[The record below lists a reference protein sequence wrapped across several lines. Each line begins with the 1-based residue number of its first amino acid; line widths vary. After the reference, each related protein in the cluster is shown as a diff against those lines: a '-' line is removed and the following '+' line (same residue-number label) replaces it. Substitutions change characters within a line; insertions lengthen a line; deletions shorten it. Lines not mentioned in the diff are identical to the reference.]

1 MRYAAFIVGFV
12 ALTAPAH
19 AEPRS
24 AYVTMVL
31 QAFAAKVECPG
42 TDVAYQDLVQKAQD
56 MHLPD
61 ETTEKVRKAI
71 AYMHTG
77 GKMGERQDDELMS
90 EVAMATRSTDL
101 DQKRLGMTTW
111 CETQK
116 PGWPGLFAR
125 RTNFGAAALA
135 CETFRA
141 SRASWP
147 GPRHIVHSSNA
158 PFATWPAA
166 GTAIDYRQR
175 TMTCDGSLV
184 AGIWSADF
192 FS

>member
-12 ALTAPAH
+12 AFTAPAH

-77 GKMGERQDDELMS
+77 GKMGERQDDDLMS
-90 EVAMATRSTDL
+90 EVAMATKSTDL
-101 DQKRLGMTTW
+101 DQNRLGMTSW

-116 PGWPGLFAR
+116 SRLAGFI
-125 RTNFGAAALA
+125 RTKN
-135 CETFRA
+135 
-141 SRASWP
+141 
-147 GPRHIVHSSNA
+147 
-158 PFATWPAA
+158 
-166 GTAIDYRQR
+166 
-175 TMTCDGSLV
+175 
-184 AGIWSADF
+184 
-192 FS
+192 